1 MPDIALTVTV
11 TDAQATILER
21 VATLKNTTTE
31 SILEAAAHDHA
42 LSVVATFRQDVINRI
57 PQLLVKATE
66 QEQAV
71 LLAKFEEIAAR

>member
-1 MPDIALTVTV
+1 MPDLDLTITV

-21 VATLKNTTTE
+21 VATLRNTTTE
-31 SILEAAAHDHA
+31 ELLERAALDHA
-42 LSVVATFRQDVINRI
+42 LSVVAQFREDVIKRI

-71 LLAKFEEIAAR
+71 LLAKFEEIDAR